1 MKVILL
7 EDVKGLGKQ
16 NELVNA
22 KSGYARN
29 FLFPKGLAL
38 EATPE
43 NVKEWK
49 AEQKERARLFEE
61 DKKAALDLKE
71 KLDSITLE
79 IEGNAGASGK
89 LFGSITNDRVADEL
103 QKLGYDLPKKKIE
116 VPTIKE
122 LGEYEAVVRL
132 FPEIAA
138 QLKIVVR

>member
-43 NVKEWK
+43 NIKEWK
-49 AEQKERARLFEE
+49 AEQKERARIYEE
-61 DKKAALDLKE
+61 EKTAALELKG
-71 KLDSITLE
+71 KLESITLE
-79 IEGNAGASGK
+79 IEGNAGTGGK

-122 LGEYEAVVRL
+122 LGNYEAVVRL

>member
-49 AEQKERARLFEE
+49 LEQQKREEIYEAE
-61 DKKAALDLKE
+61 KKTALELKE
-71 KLDSITLE
+71 KLESFTLE
-79 IEGNAGASGK
+79 IEGNAGANGK
-89 LFGSITNDRVADEL
+89 LFGSITNERVTEEL
-103 QKLGYDLPKKKIE
+103 KKHGYDILKKKIE

-122 LGEYEAVVRL
+122 LGNYEAVIRL
-132 FPEIAA
+132 FPEITA
-138 QLKIVVR
+138 QLKIFVR